1 MKNKIHVLNN
11 GISSNFSKIREIQ
24 IRSLLHFNKRLH
36 DLYQDLKKTKQ
47 DIDGLRTVTKDLKA
61 SNSATSSNVEDRI
74 ANLQRSKKN
83 FDVAI
88 RVLWKKIGNLHHDM
102 TLFRRITTA
111 IEANMNSIRKKVFL
125 RNIFLKNYKKALMCE
140 RLIDQSKG
148 EIIVD
153 FFK

>member
-111 IEANMNSIRKKVFL
+111 IEANMNSIRKKVKEIFSL
-125 RNIFLKNYKKALMCE
+125 NITKKALMCG

-148 EIIVD
+148 EIIVG
-153 FFK
+153 FF

>member
-111 IEANMNSIRKKVFL
+111 IEANMNSIRKKVKEIFSL
-125 RNIFLKNYKKALMCE
+125 NITKKALMCG

-148 EIIVD
+148 EIIVG